1 MTAQSSP
8 QIAYCIRPARAE
20 DAPAIYALLATRSPY
35 ECGFILLDPKK
46 VELVQ
51 YARLPHVL
59 RYASEPSDMVA
70 ALQFALQETDRR
82 FTEMQHAGVRGYS
95 GPDLYVI
102 IDELAEL
109 SDTVKT
115 NSLCALGQTAS
126 NPISSTI
133 AHFKDEYLAH
143 IQDKKCPAHVCKNL
157 MEYYIDP
164 EKCIGCGMCA
174 RGCPAN
180 CIQAT
185 DYTAPGHKRPSM
197 KIDASQCVK
206 CGACISTCKFKA
218 IEKR

>member
-1 MTAQSSP
+1 MLEILTK
-8 QIAYCIRPARAE
+8 ITEGKGTME
-20 DAPAIYALLATRSPY
+20 DL
-35 ECGFILLDPKK
+35 
-46 VELVQ
+46 
-51 YARLPHVL
+51 
-59 RYASEPSDMVA
+59 A
-70 ALQFALQETDRR
+70 ALE
-82 FTEMQHAGVRGYS
+82 
-95 GPDLYVI
+95 
-102 IDELAEL
+102 EL

-133 AHFKDEYLAH
+133 SHFKDEYLAH

-157 MEYYIDP
+157 MEYHIDP

-174 RGCPAN
+174 GGCPAN

-185 DYTAPGHKRPSM
+185 DYTAPGHKKPSM